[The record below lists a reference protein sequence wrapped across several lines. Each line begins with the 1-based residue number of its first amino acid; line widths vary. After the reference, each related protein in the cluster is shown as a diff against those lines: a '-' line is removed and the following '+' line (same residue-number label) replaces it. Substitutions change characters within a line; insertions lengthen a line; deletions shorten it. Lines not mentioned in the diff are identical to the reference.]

1 MIINI
6 IKTRDL
12 YQKAC
17 QNKYDLHVLTDEER
31 QKLQRHLLWMYKEID
46 GSVLGAIRHAGFI
59 PWDDDMDLFMPRKDY
74 DLFINHYSSDLPE
87 YLQVYAPNSK
97 NKALTRFAKVV
108 DTRTKF
114 IEADEDDNDDH
125 SQGIFVDIFPL
136 DSLNP
141 SEKIKNTIKRLLSM
155 IFMYVGASVRQ
166 YELNNEN
173 YHAIMNYSMSSKI
186 NYWLRQF
193 IGFSFSF
200 MSFQTWMNIVDRF
213 CRNNVYTGFV
223 SDLLCTYKWKP
234 IPECMLFPAR
244 VGLFEDVE
252 VLLPHDAESHLEMTY
267 GNWQRVP
274 SVEERRRHYIRKV
287 QFVQ

>member
-31 QKLQRHLLWMYKEID
+31 QKLQRHLLWMYKEIEVVCLKNNLTVMLAY

-173 YHAIMNYSMSSKI
+173 YHAIFHVIKNQLLVKAI
-186 NYWLRQF
+186 H
-193 IGFSFSF
+193 
-200 MSFQTWMNIVDRF
+200 RF
-213 CRNNVYTGFV
+213 
-223 SDLLCTYKWKP
+223 
-234 IPECMLFPAR
+234 
-244 VGLFEDVE
+244 
-252 VLLPHDAESHLEMTY
+252 
-267 GNWQRVP
+267 
-274 SVEERRRHYIRKV
+274 
-287 QFVQ
+287 